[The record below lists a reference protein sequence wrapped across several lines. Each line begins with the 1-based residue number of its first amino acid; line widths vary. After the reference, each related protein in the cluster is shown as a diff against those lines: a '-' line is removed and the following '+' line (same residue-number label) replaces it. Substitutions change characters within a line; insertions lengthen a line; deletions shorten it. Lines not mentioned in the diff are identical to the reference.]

1 MSGPSRPQHRGAGTV
16 RDMTAPSRAASKAEN
31 NPAVRILARVGLA
44 TIGLLHILIGA
55 IALAIAFG
63 GGGGGS
69 ADQSGALQALVAV
82 PGGLFAIWVCIV
94 GLIVLALWQI
104 LVAVRAR
111 KTGTRLV
118 ELGKCVVYA
127 ALAVIAISIALG
139 GSHDASSS
147 EKTMSARL
155 LAQPGGVFVLALIG
169 LAIVAGGIVFLRN
182 GITHRF
188 ERDLRL
194 PPNRLA
200 GVTTTLGRVGY
211 IAKGIALILVGG
223 LVVTAAVTYDPEKAG
238 GLDGS
243 LKALVALPFGPVLLA
258 LIALGLI
265 AYGVFWLVRSVA
277 ARL

>member
-1 MSGPSRPQHRGAGTV
+1 MPL
-16 RDMTAPSRAASKAEN
+16 MTAPTRTASRAER
-31 NPAVRILARVGLA
+31 NPAVRALARVGLA
-44 TIGLLHILIGA
+44 TIGLLHILIGG

-63 GGGGGS
+63 GTGN
-69 ADQSGALQALVAV
+69 ADQSGALQAIVAV
-82 PGGLFAIWVCIV
+82 PGGLFVVWLCVA

-104 LVAVRAR
+104 LVAVTVHGAG
-111 KTGTRLV
+111 KRLT
-118 ELGKCVVYA
+118 ELGKFVVYA
-127 ALAVIAISIALG
+127 FLAGVAASIALG
-139 GSHDASSS
+139 GGHDASSS

-155 LAQPGGVFVLALIG
+155 LAAPGGVFVLALIG
-169 LAIVAGGIVFLRN
+169 LGIVAGGIVFLRN

-194 PPNRLA
+194 PPNAIA
-200 GVTTTLGRVGY
+200 GITTTLGRVGY

-223 LVVTAAVTYDPEKAG
+223 LVVAGAITYDPQKAG

-243 LKALVALPFGPVLLA
+243 LKALVELPFGPVLLA